1 MTAVA
6 RALMVGPKLLLLDE
20 PSEGLAPI
28 VVEGLV
34 RDIAE
39 ASAEGGFAV
48 IIVEQNLEAALQCTQ
63 RALVLDQGRV
73 AAEAPSGQLL
83 ARSDLAELLSF

>member
-6 RALMVGPKLLLLDE
+6 RALMTAPKLLLLDE

-34 RDIAE
+34 RDIAG
-39 ASAEGGFAV
+39 ASTEWGFAV

-83 ARSDLAELLSF
+83 ERPGLTDLLSF